1 LKNIRGFVRN
11 QTRESDTQ
19 LVMLEVILTK
29 RGRARWEWR
38 VMDSTGRTIMGASE
52 SSRPE
57 AKYQGERALF
67 LLLMTTARALDPV
80 RHKPQ
85 TPQGPQP
92 AR

>member
-1 LKNIRGFVRN
+1 
-11 QTRESDTQ
+11 
-19 LVMLEVILTK
+19 MLHVTLTK

-38 VMDSTGRTIMGASE
+38 VLDSSGQTIMGASE
-52 SSRPE
+52 SSRAE

-67 LLLMTTARALDPV
+67 LLLMTTAGTPLPSRRTP
-80 RHKPQ
+80 R

>member
-1 LKNIRGFVRN
+1 
-11 QTRESDTQ
+11 
-19 LVMLEVILTK
+19 MLEVILTK

-38 VMDSTGRTIMGASE
+38 VLDPTGQTIMGASE

-67 LLLMTTARALDPV
+67 LLLMTTARTPDPA
-80 RHKPQ
+80 RQKPQ

>member
-1 LKNIRGFVRN
+1 
-11 QTRESDTQ
+11 
-19 LVMLEVILTK
+19 MLEVILTK

-38 VMDSTGRTIMGASE
+38 VLDPTGQTIMGASE

-67 LLLMTTARALDPV
+67 LLLMTTARSAIPA
-80 RHKPQ
+80 RQKPQ

>member
-1 LKNIRGFVRN
+1 
-11 QTRESDTQ
+11 
-19 LVMLEVILTK
+19 MLEVILTK

-38 VMDSTGRTIMGASE
+38 VLDSSGQTIMGASE
-52 SSRPE
+52 SSRAE

-67 LLLMTTARALDPV
+67 LLLMTTARTTATPW
-80 RHKPQ
+80 RRSPQ